1 MTKRLKLAMVLL
13 LLLAAGPTA
22 MAMQIFVKT
31 LSGKTITLEVE
42 PTDSIEAIKAKIQ
55 EKEGIPPEY
64 QRLIFAGKT
73 LDEGK
78 TLSDY
83 NIQKESTLHLV
94 IRLISITAQPADG
107 FYWATFYNKNYSFVL
122 SDATAYTM
130 DASHH
135 LFRLGT
141 DGKTIPADVAVV
153 IISDNALISYSFTND
168 TSPVTINGGGNI
180 LYGSNSDVTVT
191 VGQVQVP
198 GSDPAVYGTPYVL
211 SVNAGV
217 LGFYQYTGTSIP
229 AGKAYYVQ

>member
-1 MTKRLKLAMVLL
+1 MVLL

-64 QRLIFAGKT
+64 QRLIFAGKM
-73 LDEGK
+73 LEEGK

-107 FYWATFYNKNYSFVL
+107 FYWATFYNQNYRFVL
-122 SDATAYTM
+122 HNASAYTM
-130 DASHH
+130 DANHH

-141 DGKTIPADVAVV
+141 DGHTIPAGTPVV
-153 IISDNALISYSFTND
+153 IISDNAEVSYYFTND
-168 TSPVTINGGGNI
+168 TSPVTMNGGGNI

-191 VGQVQVP
+191 AGQVQVP

>member
-1 MTKRLKLAMVLL
+1 MVLL

-64 QRLIFAGKT
+64 QRLIFAGKM
-73 LDEGK
+73 LEEGK

-130 DASHH
+130 DANHH

-141 DGKTIPADVAVV
+141 DGHTIPAGTPVV
-153 IISDNALISYSFTND
+153 IISDNAEVSYYFTD
-168 TSPVTINGGGNI
+168 STSPVSVNGSGNI
-180 LYGSNSDVTVT
+180 LQGSDSDVTVT
-191 VGQVQVP
+191 AGQVQVP

-211 SVNAGV
+211 SVSAGV
-217 LGFYQYTGTSIP
+217 LGFRQFTGTSIP